1 MSQQKSSWDAKKN
14 VASGNRTH
22 GLPNRKEH
30 VTART
35 TERSPNQCL
44 FLQDI
49 LPGRS
54 TTEPSLQLMIALET
68 DGLLKSY
75 VTTGLAWEM
84 HLAVAALLGLSA
96 SVSIPALLALLHQN
110 LPLPPL

>member
-1 MSQQKSSWDAKKN
+1 
-14 VASGNRTH
+14 
-22 GLPNRKEH
+22 
-30 VTART
+30 
-35 TERSPNQCL
+35 
-44 FLQDI
+44 
-49 LPGRS
+49 
-54 TTEPSLQLMIALET
+54 LMIALET